1 MSISLEEELNSAF
14 ISPEKE
20 FMGDKLAPYTEGS
33 RLLLLQV
40 YDEADSPIFFVW
52 SFVYMHIHLNKNRKE
67 AIKMAWS
74 KDLFRDK
81 VLTWADSRTEMDRE
95 VATTLVSSIIAD
107 SNKGQVEVIPT
118 AGSSGQVGNE

>member
-40 YDEADSPIFFVW
+40 RDDEDSSFYFIW
-52 SFVYMHIHLNKNRKE
+52 SFIYVHILLAKNKKE
-67 AIKMAWS
+67 AIKLAWN
-74 KDLFRDK
+74 KNLFREK
-81 VLTWADSRTEMDRE
+81 IMEYIEGKTEADRE
-95 VATTLVSSIIAD
+95 VATTIVSKILDEA
-107 SNKGQVEVIPT
+107 
-118 AGSSGQVGNE
+118 

>member
-40 YDEADSPIFFVW
+40 RDDEDSSFYFIW
-52 SFVYMHIHLNKNRKE
+52 SFIYVHILLAKNKKDAIKLAWNKN
-67 AIKMAWS
+67 
-74 KDLFRDK
+74 LFREK
-81 VLTWADSRTEMDRE
+81 IMEYIEGKTEADRE
-95 VATTLVSSIIAD
+95 VATTIVSNILDEAQ
-107 SNKGQVEVIPT
+107 KGKVDVIP
-118 AGSSGQVGNE
+118 AHHQPDLGNA

>member
-1 MSISLEEELNSAF
+1 MSISLDEELNSAF
-14 ISPEKE
+14 ISPDKE
-20 FMGDKLAPYTEGS
+20 YMGEKLASYTEGS
-33 RLLLLQV
+33 RLLMLQV

-52 SFVYMHIHLNKNRKE
+52 AFVYMHIQLEKNRKE
-67 AIKMAWS
+67 AIKIAWN

-81 VLTWADSRTEMDRE
+81 VLSWADLKTEIDRE